1 VAHDFNNLLTVII
14 GNSELLA
21 HELRG
26 DSRSGQSVELILK
39 SGRQA
44 AELTRRLLAFA
55 REQRLAVTR
64 VDPNAVVLGMEAL
77 LHRTLGANIHLSLE
91 LDRSLWSVAADESQ
105 LENALLNLA
114 INARDAM
121 PLGGS
126 LVFQTQNAEVGAAEA
141 EKNPQL
147 TPGAYALIA
156 VRDTGTGMSPDVA
169 ARAFDPFF
177 TTKEVGK
184 GTGLGLSIVYGFVK
198 QSHGSVAIESEAG
211 KGTCIRIYLPRA
223 EAGEPVNAERLAEE
237 APPPGHETVLVV
249 EDNPLVRAS
258 AVTALASLGYT
269 VLEAEDASQA
279 LERLQQPAPTIDLL
293 FTDVILPGRMNGP
306 ELAQAALLRLPRLKL
321 LFTSGYSGK
330 AALLGATPG
339 NSAHLLPKP
348 YRRLE
353 LARMVRA
360 ALRG

>member
-1 VAHDFNNLLTVII
+1 V
-14 GNSELLA
+14 
-21 HELRG
+21 
-26 DSRSGQSVELILK
+26 
-39 SGRQA
+39 
-44 AELTRRLLAFA
+44 
-55 REQRLAVTR
+55 
-64 VDPNAVVLGMEAL
+64 
-77 LHRTLGANIHLSLE
+77 
-91 LDRSLWSVAADESQ
+91 
-105 LENALLNLA
+105 
-114 INARDAM
+114 
-121 PLGGS
+121 
-126 LVFQTQNAEVGAAEA
+126 VGAAEA

-279 LERLQQPAPTIDLL
+279 LERLQQPLPKIDLL